1 MSNITTTCRK
11 SFCDNKN
18 MEGGNYDRS
27 MVGAM
32 DGMFSRT
39 TDWTLCHSCN
49 YWLAISGRT
58 GVIRITGDVWEHYTV
73 RSSDSPM
80 KGFDGREHTLTVTSH
95 EGNEGKVKSGLT
107 FITDNLWRNGIIPAA
122 YHKLMITSPST
133 VFVDV
138 KTSW

>member
-1 MSNITTTCRK
+1 MSNIKTTCRK

-18 MEGGNYDRS
+18 MKSGNYDRS
-27 MVGAM
+27 RVGVLDA
-32 DGMFSRT
+32 MFSRT

-49 YWLAISGRT
+49 FWLAVSGQT
-58 GVIRITGDVWEHYTV
+58 GFIRINGDEWDHFTV
-73 RSSDSPM
+73 GPSDSPM
-80 KGFDGREHTLTVTSH
+80 KGFYGREYTLTITDH

-107 FITDNLWRNGIIPAA
+107 LITDNLWRNGTIPAA

>member
-18 MEGGNYDRS
+18 MESGNYDRS
-27 MVGAM
+27 MIRGL

-49 YWLAISGRT
+49 YWLALSGQT
-58 GVIRITGDVWEHYTV
+58 GFVLIDGDEWDHYTV
-73 RSSDSPM
+73 EPSDSPM
-80 KGFDGREHTLTVTSH
+80 KRFDGREYTLTITDH
-95 EGNEGKVKSGLT
+95 EGNKGKVKSGLT
-107 FITDNLWRNGIIPAA
+107 FNTDNLCRTGTIPAA
-122 YHKLMITSPST
+122 YHKLMIASPST

-138 KTSW
+138 KTSG